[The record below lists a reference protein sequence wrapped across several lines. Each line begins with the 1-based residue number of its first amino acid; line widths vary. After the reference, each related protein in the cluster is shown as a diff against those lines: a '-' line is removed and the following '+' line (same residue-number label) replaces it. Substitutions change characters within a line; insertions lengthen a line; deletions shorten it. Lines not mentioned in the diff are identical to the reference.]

1 MLCYLW
7 QVNTITMI
15 GNNEKKKYFKKKIQI
30 YVFIGPKSLLGFKKH
45 HCEIYF
51 YKDGGSAVIEFT
63 PQVLKIYIA
72 SAKIYKIYITS
83 AKNLQHEREARV
95 L

>member
-1 MLCYLW
+1 M
-7 QVNTITMI
+7 
-15 GNNEKKKYFKKKIQI
+15 
-30 YVFIGPKSLLGFKKH
+30 
-45 HCEIYF
+45 EIYF
-51 YKDGGSAVIEFT
+51 YKDGGSAAIEFT

-72 SAKIYKIYITS
+72 SAKIYITS

>member
-1 MLCYLW
+1 MFTGQMLFKSVILFSF
-7 QVNTITMI
+7 VINNKII
-15 GNNEKKKYFKKKIQI
+15 HGNAMYCIR
-30 YVFIGPKSLLGFKKH
+30 YYHVLYWTGVRRPG
-45 HCEIYF
+45 IYF

-72 SAKIYKIYITS
+72 SAKIYITS